1 MLPDEVNYCL
11 RCGTSLEP
19 QKRAGKIRPVC
30 PSCDWIYFPDPKVA
44 AGVVIYDDS
53 KILLVRRVNTPRKG
67 FWTLPVGFVDAGE
80 APSSAAERECEEE
93 TGLQIR
99 VVELLDVFFGQ
110 EHTRGAHIMII
121 YKGEILTGEVKAGDD
136 VDKVGFFSREDL
148 PPLAFSTTQIIIDR
162 FL

>member
-1 MLPDEVNYCL
+1 M
-11 RCGTSLEP
+11 
-19 QKRAGKIRPVC
+19 
-30 PSCDWIYFPDPKVA
+30 
-44 AGVVIYDDS
+44 IYDDS

-121 YKGEILTGEVKAGDD
+121 YKGEILKLIKEVKEH
-136 VDKVGFFSREDL
+136 S
-148 PPLAFSTTQIIIDR
+148 
-162 FL
+162 